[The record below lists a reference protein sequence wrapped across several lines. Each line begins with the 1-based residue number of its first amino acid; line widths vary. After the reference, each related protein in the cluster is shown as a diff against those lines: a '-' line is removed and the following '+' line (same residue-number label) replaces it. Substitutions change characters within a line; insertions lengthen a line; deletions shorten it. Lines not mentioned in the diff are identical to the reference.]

1 MKRITIAASLF
12 STFFMLMVTTTSCDE
27 DGGINIFSIEDDIRL
42 GQQVSEE
49 IAANPQEYPILS
61 ESQYPQAY
69 SYLRG
74 VLNKIL
80 SSPDIR
86 YRNEFAY
93 EQIKIIQNDE
103 VLNAFATPG
112 GYIYVYTGLIKFLDS
127 EDHFAGVLG
136 HEIAHAE
143 KRHSSEALQRQMG
156 IQLLLDIVLGNNQGA
171 VSQVLV
177 NLGSLKFSRDAET
190 EADEAAVQFLEDT
203 EYSCTGVAGFFEKLE
218 AQGGARVPEFLST
231 HPSPANRVENINA
244 QANSIGCNQA
254 SANPATYQDFKNSL
268 P

>member
-1 MKRITIAASLF
+1 MKTLTKSFTVLAILLSSMFL
-12 STFFMLMVTTTSCDE
+12 SSCDE
-27 DGGINIFSIEDDIRL
+27 DGGISLFTIEDDKRL
-42 GQQVSEE
+42 GQQVAEE

-61 ESQYPQAY
+61 ETQYPQSY

-74 VLNKIL
+74 ILNKIL
-80 SSPDIR
+80 SSSEIK

-93 EQIKIIQNDE
+93 DQIKIIQNDE

-112 GYIYVYTGLIKFLDS
+112 GYIYVYTGLIKYLDS

-143 KRHSSEALQRQMG
+143 ERHSSKALQRQMG

-190 EADEAAVQFLEDT
+190 EADESAVLYLGDT
-203 EYSCTGVAGFFEKLE
+203 QYQCNGVAGFFEKLE
-218 AQGGARVPEFLST
+218 SEGGARTPEFLST
-231 HPSPANRVENINA
+231 HPSPSNRVENINA
-244 QANSIGCNQA
+244 KASTLGCNTNA
-254 SANPATYQDFKNSL
+254 LNPSSYQDFKNSL